1 MPGTGGQGGSTEDFQ
16 GNETIPYD
24 IIMVATCYH
33 TFVQAQI
40 HRMYNKSKPYTTLQI
55 NYTPVKLKLKGVNP
69 KVNLITSLI
78 AQLVKNPLAMQETL
92 VRFLGGEDPLEK
104 E

>member
-1 MPGTGGQGGSTEDFQ
+1 MPGTGGRGGSTEDFQ

-40 HRMYNKSKPYTTLQI
+40 HRMYKSKPYTTLQI

-69 KVNLITSLI
+69 KVNLIASLI
-78 AQLVKNPLAMQETL
+78 AQLVKNPPATQETL
-92 VRFLGGEDPLEK
+92 VRFLGGEDLLEK